1 MPQQDRVSHD
11 ELRRALDE
19 DQIVIHLQPQVHLS
33 TQQTRGFEALMRWQ
47 HPTLGLLAPDRFLP
61 LALETGLAVELG
73 TQVVHRACKYIVD
86 IQHGW
91 PAGEPLPWLA
101 VNLSA
106 VELVDPALVHMVAH
120 ALDQTAL
127 EPDLL
132 WIELTET
139 AFVHDLEAATRTVE
153 VLRSLGAHLAIDDF
167 GTGWSSLSHLRH
179 LPVEALKIDRSFVAG
194 LGQATDDTKIV
205 SAVVALAHSL
215 GIATIAEGVEHDQ
228 QRLDLLALGCDLG
241 QGYLWSRAVPAD
253 DLVQTPGVRR
263 PAHRPVL
270 ASTSMVP
277 PLRPVTTASPHHHVE
292 FWDSD
297 EFLAGSVAEY
307 LLPCLDAGGA
317 AFVIAT
323 DVHERQIEAALTAA
337 GCNVGAVR
345 RDGRF
350 LAMDT
355 DAAIASLVVD
365 GRLDRDWFERHLGT
379 LVASL
384 GASDRPVRVYCEAV
398 SSMWAIDQVEPAI
411 ELERAWNELASK
423 VDFRLLCG
431 YPTSVFAQGKDLV
444 DFEQMCAQHSEV
456 TAIESYTT
464 IAEPDARRRSMAR
477 IHVQLALVE
486 RERDETVARLHSLG
500 GELQRLETLARDLAH
515 HDEHLTRDVRGATQA
530 IAQYLE
536 LLRDH
541 HAEVPAEVSVAMI
554 ERARDAVEG
563 LPEFIDRLLK
573 ISPES
578 TQP

>member
-1 MPQQDRVSHD
+1 MPQSEHVTSD
-11 ELRRALDE
+11 ELRRALVD
-19 DQIVIHLQPQVHLS
+19 DQLVIHLQPQVHLA
-33 TQQTRGFEALMRWQ
+33 TQQTRGFEALVRWQ
-47 HPTLGLLAPDRFLP
+47 HPTLGLIGPDRFLP
-61 LALETGLAVELG
+61 LALESGLAVELG
-73 TQVVHRACKYIVD
+73 THVVHRACQYIID
-86 IQHGW
+86 IQQSW
-91 PAGEPLPWLA
+91 PTGDPTPWLA

-120 ALDQTAL
+120 ALDQTGL

-132 WIELTET
+132 WIELTEK
-139 AFVHDLEAATRTVE
+139 AFVHDLDAATRTVE
-153 VLRSLGAHLAIDDF
+153 VLRSLGTHLAIDDF

-215 GIATIAEGVEHDQ
+215 GIATVAEGVEHDQ

-253 DLVQTPGVRR
+253 DLVRSPGERR
-263 PAHRPVL
+263 PAHRPVI

-277 PLRPVTTASPHHHVE
+277 PLRPATTASPHHHVE
-292 FWDSD
+292 FYDSD
-297 EFLAGSVAEY
+297 EFLAGSVADY
-307 LLPCLDAGGA
+307 LAHCLKSGGA

-323 DVHERQIEAALTAA
+323 ADHEHLIEAALMSA
-337 GCNVGAVR
+337 GCNVGGIR

-355 DAAIASLVVD
+355 EAAIASLVVD
-365 GRLDRDWFERHLGT
+365 GRLDREWFEQHFGT
-379 LVASL
+379 LVSSL
-384 GASDRPVRVYCEAV
+384 GANDRPVRVYCEAV
-398 SSMWAIDQVEPAI
+398 SALWALDQVAPAL
-411 ELERAWNELASK
+411 ELERAWNELATR

-554 ERARDAVEG
+554 ERARDAIEG

-573 ISPES
+573 ISSDAP
-578 TQP
+578 TT

>member
-1 MPQQDRVSHD
+1 MAFDDDVTPE
-11 ELRRALDE
+11 ELRRALDAGE
-19 DQIVIHLQPQVHLS
+19 IVLHLQPQVQLS
-33 TQQTRGFEALMRWQ
+33 TQQTRGFEALIRWE
-47 HPTLGLLAPDRFLP
+47 HPVHGLLAPDRFLP
-61 LALETGLAVELG
+61 LAIEHGLAVELG
-73 TQVVHRACKYIVD
+73 TQVMHRACQYIVE
-86 IQHGW
+86 IHHSW
-91 PAGEPLPWLA
+91 PADHPKPWLG

-106 VELVDPALVHMVAH
+106 VEVVDPALVHMVTH
-120 ALDQTAL
+120 ALDQTGLDA
-127 EPDLL
+127 DHL

-139 AFVHDLEAATRTVE
+139 AFVHDLDAATRTVQL
-153 VLRSLGAHLAIDDF
+153 LRALGCHLAIDDF

-215 GIATIAEGVEHDQ
+215 GITTIAEGVEHDQ

-253 DLVQTPGVRR
+253 DLVRSPGERR
-263 PAHRPVL
+263 PAARPSAPSATV
-270 ASTSMVP
+270 S
-277 PLRPVTTASPHHHVE
+277 PLQPATAASPHHHVE
-292 FWDSD
+292 FYDSD
-297 EFLAGSVAEY
+297 EFLASTVAEY
-307 LLPCLDAGGA
+307 LLPAIVAGGA

-323 DVHERQIEAALTAA
+323 PRHEHLIEAALVAR
-337 GCNVGAVR
+337 GCNVGTVR
-345 RDGRF
+345 RDGRY

-355 DAAIASLVVD
+355 DVCIGDLVK
-365 GRLDRDWFERHLGT
+365 GATIDRRWFEQHLGQ

-384 GASDRPVRVYCEAV
+384 GTNDRPVRVYCEAV
-398 SSMWAIDQVEPAI
+398 ATLWERDEVEPAI
-411 ELERAWNELASK
+411 DLERAWNELAARL
-423 VDFRLLCG
+423 DFRLLCG
-431 YPTSVFAQGKDLV
+431 YPTNVFAHGKDLV

-477 IHVQLALVE
+477 VHVQLALVE

-500 GELQRLETLARDLAH
+500 GELQRLETLARDLST

-554 ERARDAVEG
+554 ERARDAIEG

-573 ISPES
+573 ITADKS
-578 TQP
+578 